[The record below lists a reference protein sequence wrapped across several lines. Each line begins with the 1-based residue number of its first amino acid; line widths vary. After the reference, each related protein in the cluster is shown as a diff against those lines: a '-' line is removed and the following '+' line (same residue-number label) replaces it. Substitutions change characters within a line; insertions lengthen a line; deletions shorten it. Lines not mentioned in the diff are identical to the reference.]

1 MATLKW
7 LPAKDFL
14 PPEGKRS
21 KFAFDPIEPIQPE
34 PTPLSFRR
42 NLKVIEGGKGLPKRL
57 DIKDQ
62 GIVKPICISIILHVA
77 IVCFVWWIGQ
87 KFMQPQNTAAALAS
101 TSNQVFMV
109 SIVGSVQETFPQQ
122 EKPLV
127 EEQPKDTIQKDKIL
141 VEESKA
147 AGRMEV
153 QAKPKTKT
161 ERKVSEPQKPQQE
174 APATAVDGPKSPAA
188 TGPMGTSTEQIG
200 GAGGN
205 AALTYQQL
213 VAAHIAK
220 NKRYPKRARERS
232 IEGRVVVSLT
242 LSRAGA
248 LEQIQVVDSDSPLLS
263 EGVETMLQHAAPF
276 PPIPESISGTSVN
289 FQVPI
294 RFNLIAQ

>member
-21 KFAFDPIEPIQPE
+21 KFTFDPIEPIQPE

-57 DIKDQ
+57 ELHDESIT
-62 GIVKPICISIILHVA
+62 KPLCISLMIHLA
-77 IVCFVWWIGQ
+77 MACCVWWIGQ
-87 KFMQPQNTAAALAS
+87 TLIQPQQTAAALAS
-101 TSNQVFMV
+101 SSNQVFMV

-122 EKPLV
+122 EKPQ
-127 EEQPKDTIQKDKIL
+127 EEQPKEVVQKDKIL

-147 AGRMEV
+147 TGRMEV
-153 QAKPKTKT
+153 QAKPKTKI
-161 ERKVSEPQKPQQE
+161 KDKALEPQQPQKE
-174 APATAVDGPKSPAA
+174 APVTASDGPKSPAA
-188 TGPMGTSTEQIG
+188 LGPTGTSTEQIG
-200 GAGGN
+200 GAGGS

-263 EGVETMLQHAAPF
+263 EGVESMLQYAAPF
-276 PPIPESISGTSVN
+276 PPIPESITGTSVN